1 MTTTPLQRE
10 RQAMVLCFDGRE
22 RTLVGVKLDIYN
34 FFRLFFKI
42 YIFYFLKI
50 IFDTRTSK

>member
-22 RTLVGVKLDIYN
+22 RTLVGVKFDYLE
-34 FFRLFFKI
+34 FFLVVF
-42 YIFYFLKI
+42 
-50 IFDTRTSK
+50 

>member
-22 RTLVGVKLDIYN
+22 RTLVGVKLDYLE
-34 FFRLFFKI
+34 FFSVVF
-42 YIFYFLKI
+42 
-50 IFDTRTSK
+50 